1 MMSPCDGPACR
12 CRKPARIYQ
21 NAVVI
26 PRWFN
31 LFCIALIL
39 AAVWAGARIH
49 ARTNPLKIGPLEM
62 GPRSR

>member
-1 MMSPCDGPACR
+1 MMSPCEGPACR
-12 CRKPARIYQ
+12 CRKPARIYP

-39 AAVWAGARIH
+39 ASLWAGLQIH
-49 ARTNPLKIGPLEM
+49 ARTNPLKIGQTI
-62 GPRSR
+62 GTTR